1 MFVLQYRDDNS
12 KCGPLMIDAAKQIC
26 GKDTNEKVEKSTIFK
41 ELVAKKRSQSSS
53 KRKQYRYLIML
64 D

>member
-1 MFVLQYRDDNS
+1 
-12 KCGPLMIDAAKQIC
+12 MIDATKQIC

>member
-1 MFVLQYRDDNS
+1 
-12 KCGPLMIDAAKQIC
+12 MIDAAKQMS
-26 GKDTNEKVEKSTIFK
+26 GKGTNEKVEKSTIFK
-41 ELVAKKRSQSSS
+41 ELVVKQRSQSSS